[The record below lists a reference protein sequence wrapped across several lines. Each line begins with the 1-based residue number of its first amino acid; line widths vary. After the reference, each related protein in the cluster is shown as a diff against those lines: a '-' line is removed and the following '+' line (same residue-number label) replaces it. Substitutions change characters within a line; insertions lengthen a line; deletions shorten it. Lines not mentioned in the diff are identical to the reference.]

1 MAQMCNAKEMEWAKE
16 KANLL
21 DAYKKCR
28 QGLERAVRK
37 LKEEKE
43 KQTAMEERRRVAR
56 GKRKL
61 KGRLRI
67 RRGVYLGAHPSK
79 SREGGPRSNQED
91 GCHRR
96 PRLG

>member
-43 KQTAMEERRRVAR
+43 KQTAMEERRRATQ
-56 GKRKL
+56 GKRNL
-61 KGRLRI
+61 KGCLRI
-67 RRGVYLGAHPSK
+67 RRGVYPGAHPRR
-79 SREGGPRSNQED
+79 SREG
-91 GCHRR
+91 
-96 PRLG
+96 